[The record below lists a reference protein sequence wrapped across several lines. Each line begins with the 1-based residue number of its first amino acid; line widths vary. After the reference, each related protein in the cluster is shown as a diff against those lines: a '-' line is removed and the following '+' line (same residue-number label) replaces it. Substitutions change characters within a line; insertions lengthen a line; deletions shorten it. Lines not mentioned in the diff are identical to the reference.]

1 MTLFGEQIQPFPHA
15 GPRHARE
22 ASPANWRGRR
32 EKAVDLGLDAA
43 SLASA
48 GVAAV
53 SVAAALADGAERS
66 AGHMHV
72 SPTEYDFVTV
82 GHAAVMDVVG
92 QISSAQETVGLDWR
106 VDSMVALAT
115 GALAWVLA
123 TRPHS
128 Q

>member
-1 MTLFGEQIQPFPHA
+1 MTLFGEQIQHFPHA

-22 ASPANWRGRR
+22 ASAANWRGRR

-43 SLASA
+43 SLTAA
-48 GVAAV
+48 GVATV

-66 AGHMHV
+66 AGHMRV

-82 GHAAVMDVVG
+82 GHGAVMGVVE
-92 QISSAQETVGLDWR
+92 QISAAQETVGLDWR
-106 VDSMVALAT
+106 VDTLVAAAT
-115 GALAWVLA
+115 GALAWFLA